1 MLCSP
6 GPHALLFVCK
16 GHERF
21 TNEEIE
27 AYYALKAMFDIEI
40 RNYITVV
47 FTGGDV
53 LDKWG
58 ETMEDVLKKAKAA
71 IESNKGT
78 RRAKPPPDVTKVLE
92 DASNRY
98 ILFNNEDDAE
108 AKDQQV
114 FDLLEMVTEMVNN
127 NGDKPYFQDARTRF
141 VWEARERKLQH
152 IMSEEG
158 LNRTEAL
165 EVLFKRLEREE
176 KWNRFVTV
184 VASTCICYG
193 AALTAG
199 AVVVAAPLIPV
210 AAITGAAVAGGAAV
224 GGAAAKK
231 YCSIM

>member
-1 MLCSP
+1 
-6 GPHALLFVCK
+6 
-16 GHERF
+16 
-21 TNEEIE
+21 
-27 AYYALKAMFDIEI
+27 
-40 RNYITVV
+40 
-47 FTGGDV
+47 
-53 LDKWG
+53 
-58 ETMEDVLKKAKAA
+58 
-71 IESNKGT
+71 
-78 RRAKPPPDVTKVLE
+78 
-92 DASNRY
+92 
-98 ILFNNEDDAE
+98 
-108 AKDQQV
+108 
-114 FDLLEMVTEMVNN
+114 
-127 NGDKPYFQDARTRF
+127 
-141 VWEARERKLQH
+141 
-152 IMSEEG
+152 MSEEG

>member
-1 MLCSP
+1 
-6 GPHALLFVCK
+6 
-16 GHERF
+16 
-21 TNEEIE
+21 
-27 AYYALKAMFDIEI
+27 MFDSNVRKYTI
-40 RNYITVV
+40 VV

-53 LDKWG
+53 LAKWG
-58 ETMEDVLKKAKAA
+58 KTIEDEIEGAKT
-71 IESNKGT
+71 KVQDV
-78 RRAKPPPDVTKVLE
+78 RRPKHPPKITEVLE
-92 DASNRY
+92 DVSNRY
-98 ILFNNEDDAE
+98 ILFNNEGDA
-108 AKDQQV
+108 AKKDQQV
-114 FDLLEMVTEMVNN
+114 LDLLKMVMEMVNN